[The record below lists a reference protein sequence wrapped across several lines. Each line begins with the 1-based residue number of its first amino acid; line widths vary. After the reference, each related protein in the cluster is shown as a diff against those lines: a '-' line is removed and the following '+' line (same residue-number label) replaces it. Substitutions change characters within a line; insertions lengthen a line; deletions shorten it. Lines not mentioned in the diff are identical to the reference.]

1 MYIMTELYYNASN
14 FIVSNG
20 FIRNPERY
28 YLEEYFAQKPQLIVS
43 STPDLT
49 DNDVADAN
57 SILLL
62 NAVNK
67 NFQIQGLNASDDDV
81 IFSVNDAGIILE
93 TDGGDNDQIIVLPH
107 LTANQS
113 AWNHTKWGTE
123 NQVEWDCAIKTG
135 TSIADTAFWAGFKLT
150 NVPTIA
156 TDANQA
162 YFIFS
167 QVDDANTGTLTTN
180 TNLHFVYSI
189 DGTDY
194 VTDLGLQVA
203 VNNQYRLKIRIDN
216 IRKVTVFVNET
227 QYGLTQTTGTTGIVE
242 TVTNKK
248 SLALTNDTDLIP
260 YVGVQALTGTAKQI
274 TLSYEKIS
282 RHILDPT
289 V

>member
-1 MYIMTELYYNASN
+1 MTELYYNASN

-28 YLEEYFAQKPQLIVS
+28 YLEEYFAQKPQ
-43 STPDLT
+43 
-49 DNDVADAN
+49 DNATSVPTLSDNNATN
-57 SILLL
+57 TISIN
-62 NAVNK
+62 NAIIVNK
-67 NFQIQGLNASDDDV
+67 NFEILGTSVSNDGV
-81 IFSVNDAGIILE
+81 TFSVDDAGIVLQ
-93 TDGGDNDQIIVLPH
+93 TNGAANDQVIVLPH
-107 LTANQS
+107 LIANQS
-113 AWNHTKWGTE
+113 AWTNTKWGTE

-135 TSIADTAFWAGFKLT
+135 ALIADTAFWAGFKSSIG
-150 NVPTIA
+150 PTIA
-156 TDANQA
+156 TDDNQA

-167 QVDDANTGTLTTN
+167 QVDDVNTGTLTTN
-180 TNLHFVYSI
+180 KNLHFVYSI

-203 VNNQYRLKIRIDN
+203 VNSQYRLKIRIDS
-216 IRKVTVFVNET
+216 IRKVSVFVNET

-242 TVTNKK
+242 TVTNNK
-248 SLALTNDTDLIP
+248 SLALENDRDLKP
-260 YVGVQALTGTAKQI
+260 YVGVQALANNVKQI